1 MCRESAL
8 ARRVPRRLARR
19 GSPLIPKAGSIQ
31 QAEGLF
37 GCVVEPLRRRLR
49 LGDQFQALKED
60 EEEAGEG
67 AGVLLSRQLP
77 LSLRSLQRG
86 RQSRLEPVPS
96 HLHPPGHEAVGGQP
110 LRCGVRHHAAPPL
123 GVACRLVGV
132 AHDERADQRQGRA
145 RPGVQALAES
155 RWISI
160 AQENRRAPIWFRLQ
174 HADQAYKAEVE
185 ARLERAGYRG
195 EALMRSILSLIADT
209 KECEDGSGPEFL
221 VNPATGE
228 RLELDR
234 YYPLHRVAFE
244 FNGKQHYIATG
255 PFSKR
260 EVAAQRKRD
269 RLKQR
274 ICNEKNVKLVVVHAE
289 DLTLRGML
297 RK

>member
-1 MCRESAL
+1 
-8 ARRVPRRLARR
+8 
-19 GSPLIPKAGSIQ
+19 
-31 QAEGLF
+31 
-37 GCVVEPLRRRLR
+37 
-49 LGDQFQALKED
+49 
-60 EEEAGEG
+60 
-67 AGVLLSRQLP
+67 
-77 LSLRSLQRG
+77 
-86 RQSRLEPVPS
+86 
-96 HLHPPGHEAVGGQP
+96 
-110 LRCGVRHHAAPPL
+110 
-123 GVACRLVGV
+123 VGV

-185 ARLERAGYRG
+185 ARLERAGYLG
-195 EALMRSILSLIADT
+195 EALMRSFLSLIADT
-209 KECEDGSGPEFL
+209 KECEDGARPEFL

-297 RK
+297 RKVGALLPLRGLRGFKETIRFLNRCGLRYQAAAGTP